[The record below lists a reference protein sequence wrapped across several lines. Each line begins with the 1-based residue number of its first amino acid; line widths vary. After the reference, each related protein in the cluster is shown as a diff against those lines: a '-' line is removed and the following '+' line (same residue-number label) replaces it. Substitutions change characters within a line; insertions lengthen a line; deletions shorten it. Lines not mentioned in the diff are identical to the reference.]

1 MNPWPQVQVGTQQS
15 TVLASHPAQ
24 WKTVG
29 SVSHHLCN
37 KTFSSY
43 FKHSPVPSVP
53 GFKMQEKTFLLL
65 LSFWTE
71 NILKLKKDQEV
82 FVCINIYTPH
92 CVTYLEIQTF
102 QILKKSAIS
111 CNQKLVKSFYFP
123 LWTLKIAWQRP
134 SQNDLPLV
142 KFLKTLYIQKYGSV
156 LSILYVWC
164 FPFVLHTQNNHD
176 TKVMKQTTCPPT
188 FKKITVLLSW
198 NSQDIKV
205 RKQDCCTVWQDK
217 TEDILI

>member
-1 MNPWPQVQVGTQQS
+1 MDWKYIKTQEGPRSFHMYQYIYS
-15 TVLASHPAQ
+15 S
-24 WKTVG
+24 
-29 SVSHHLCN
+29 LCN
-37 KTFSSY
+37 LPRNTNFSNS
-43 FKHSPVPSVP
+43 
-53 GFKMQEKTFLLL
+53 
-65 LSFWTE
+65 
-71 NILKLKKDQEV
+71 
-82 FVCINIYTPH
+82 
-92 CVTYLEIQTF
+92 
-102 QILKKSAIS
+102 KKSAIS

-205 RKQDCCTVWQDK
+205 RKQDYCTVWQDK